1 MHFED
6 SELMDCFS
14 IGTIYSRVMFM
25 KLSRIVES
33 KVFMDVC
40 RKQNQIAS
48 LNKGYEDSWTPRLFV
63 SPFLKRP
70 NFSVSRYIRRDF
82 GAQSPT

>member
-1 MHFED
+1 
-6 SELMDCFS
+6 
-14 IGTIYSRVMFM
+14 MFM
-25 KLSRIVES
+25 KLSKIVES

-63 SPFLKRP
+63 SPLDQTSQCPGTLEETLVHKVP
-70 NFSVSRYIRRDF
+70 LSRQFCPQRHWRGI
-82 GAQSPT
+82 